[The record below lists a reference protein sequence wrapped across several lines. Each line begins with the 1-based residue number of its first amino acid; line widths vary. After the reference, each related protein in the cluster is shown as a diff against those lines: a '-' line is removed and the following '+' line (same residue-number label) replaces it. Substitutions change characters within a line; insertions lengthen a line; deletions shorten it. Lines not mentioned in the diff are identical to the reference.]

1 MSIKD
6 LFDNRKTNNETL
18 SADSYYTG
26 SKDVGSIENV
36 KAKQAELDRFIP
48 QVDYAT
54 ASNFAKYGSAEM
66 YYEAAIERVYKQ
78 YPYDGSRKE
87 KNEYQLSS
95 SYFDKYVFDNIYP
108 RTNGFAIL
116 GAQGVVQDSVAKN
129 IVTPTIKEYIHF
141 QGGPHTASGG
151 MVTPKLSVTFTGSNV
166 YDVATRRASALE
178 YTAASGSTIEFW
190 MKKNAA
196 SYLDANNKQF
206 IFDLW
211 NQEPT
216 GSTTYGRL
224 SISISGS
231 TNPFAIT
238 LQSGSSGVYD
248 QTLSTTLTPS
258 DVFDGSW
265 HHYAVSII
273 NAVEPTVNFYVDG
286 NLNHSQTILGI
297 AITNIRGVSG
307 ANNALIGGLIHDV
320 KGVGTYVTGSGK
332 FSGSLDEFRY
342 WKVDRT
348 GREIKNNFFI
358 PIGGGTNDIDY
369 QDTADLGVYFKF
381 NEGITGDTSTDSTV
395 LDYSGRIANGVWT
408 GYTSTSRNTNSAMV
422 LSGKALSEFK
432 DPIIYSSHPDVSS
445 SLATYKT
452 SGSYADLENTSL
464 FYHLLPSWV
473 TEEDTES
480 GKSTKKLSQIMGSYF
495 DTLHAQISASAF
507 IHDETYASASFKAIP
522 FADRLL
528 KNRGFVVPEIFV
540 DATIIEKILQK
551 DENRTFERSI
561 SEVRNLIYKNIYNNL
576 LYMYKSKGTEKA
588 FRNMLRC
595 FGVDSNL
602 IKLNLYAD
610 DVTFTFQDTYENTA
624 VEKRYIDFNQT
635 ASFGATV
642 WQTTSSA
649 TDTDQEAYI
658 RGGGGGGT
666 LLNISSSLTLEAEII
681 LPKKLQSDEKG
692 YFNTSFISSS
702 LFGFRNVDTVA
713 NDPAW
718 GSPNFGVRAYFV
730 RDEVESKSGH
740 FKLEYGSSDY
750 LVSPHYND
758 VYDNSKWNL
767 AVRVKSDQYPLNG
780 GIYTGSAVPGWVI
793 EFYGVNAIGNTVI
806 DEFSLT
812 ANTTKEYITDPKR
825 VYAGAFRENFTGSL
839 QQSTDVKI
847 SSVRYWQSYL
857 DDDVMKFHAYDPS
870 NAGVKYPTRQD
881 NIFQNSTDAD
891 EFPSIQIPQIETLA
905 LNWDF
910 GLVTGSDASG
920 EFYTE
925 DLSSGSAGTAD
936 RYGTWMGKI
945 VNYKHPAQGAFFPTS
960 NSKIVDKDYVY
971 AAKQRL
977 PEVVYS
983 SDMVTV
989 ATDQTENFFQDPD
1002 VTDNFYSFEKS
1013 MYGSISEEMMKMFAT
1028 IVEFN
1033 NLVGEP
1039 VHAYRESYK
1048 EMAAL
1053 RQLFFEKVENNPD
1066 FDRFT
1071 NFYKWIDDSIST
1083 ALRQF
1088 YPASARFSSD
1098 VRNMVESHVLERNK
1112 YVDKYPMLAKKT
1124 ATAGAMAGA
1133 EELLYDWRFGHAP
1146 GLDGLPEN
1154 QNCLWQKERK
1164 ERGSDTTAN
1173 SDRETIRQV
1182 LVNQNNF
1189 QGPTLRKVDGT
1200 SYNGSTFA
1208 MRKLRR
1214 HYKSDM
1220 RFSREIHGGIN
1231 YSKNKDRMYFRKY
1244 TAPAG
1249 PIGTIAE
1256 VPTNVIHVGLGTGS
1270 SGRTDGTYAFVDCVD
1285 SDGSAQKRKWEF
1297 QVVNGA
1303 IGDQGYN
1310 GILTGEQK
1318 WPFNFMS
1325 GNISTGYNSD
1335 ISSSFKDD
1343 AVAVNVHSDTFT
1355 STNEIGMQGPF
1366 TEAWV
1371 GGVEARHVPVNRY
1384 NAALPAATWQGS
1396 QYNGVKATG
1405 YVSLDISGITN
1416 SDTFALTSSAGTA
1429 KQLFTLDRA
1438 ASDSP
1443 PNIVW
1448 DVGDLDASLTALQ
1461 TTIQYYIDDGKLDM
1475 TITNTDIS
1483 GQSVKVTLQSN
1494 VVGTTGNQAIT
1505 KNGADITIDGMDDGE
1520 DPDITTFSTNI
1531 DGLTNRPEAY
1541 GILLGETAAEAP
1553 DEGAIGITA
1562 PDYGS
1567 AIAVKGYWFRDV
1579 QTKRPVNVAN
1589 IQYNTGSAIAGN
1601 FRHNYEVVQTVGR
1614 TSNNLGLRAHRNVVD
1629 LGDFFNNTYLPSG
1642 FTGKLAT
1649 DTTNPYTLVGQNAGA
1664 IGNVFKDGTN
1674 RYYDIPAQSL
1684 GNIFTK
1690 PLASL
1695 DDGTYNN
1702 TVIVSQFSAPG
1713 AFETSN
1719 GYLDTYA
1726 KEFSAYNALPWR
1738 NLTVRSKGSGEDGTV
1753 RVVDQLGYRRGLMQ
1767 LQQRHCGKF
1776 GLDSEYGSPEAAVF
1790 NGESSGDIASRI
1802 DIGTAEAW
1810 NDIIGTD
1817 ASDPKVMTFSCWF
1830 NAHSL
1835 GASNNGRIFSIGES
1849 TTYGIR
1855 AYLTSTPKV
1864 TFLVSWTT
1872 KEAYWE
1878 VNTGFALDEWTHLAI
1893 TYDGNDKNNT
1903 PKIYINGI
1911 EMSFSTTNQPTSGDM
1926 RPINHLGTVGLI
1938 GNIERATLTTTFDR
1952 AFDGFIDEFAI
1963 WNNILTQEDVT
1974 KIYNAGRADSLYATG
1989 LDSDVQGWWRMGEN
2003 SDANRYF
2010 HDMSGY
2016 GRHGTGYN
2024 VGLSFMDEAAGSF
2037 HKINKNVGRKLAVS
2051 SSYPKF
2057 NYDYDNDFVTH
2068 PIPRSDFQYSWINAA
2083 TAYSADVYS
2092 GQQVMYSHSPYHGEV
2107 KSITEFTYNTSALS
2121 CSADKFTMIGT
2132 HGLSWNDG
2140 ISVAGWYMLENNAGV
2155 YRDRRVDDD
2164 LESSPFAVTLN
2175 SVADALL
2182 IEIPYMTSSVP
2193 QNAVPNAY
2201 TTYMVDTFSQTTSSL
2216 EGINWFHLVV
2226 THDGVSGSA
2235 PKVFVNSEEQDVVI
2249 HADYVG
2255 EGMSLA
2261 TVSSGSIELLGGNAN
2276 ANGQYD
2282 EISLWN
2288 APLDESRIIQ
2298 LYTQNPKFQT
2308 NKFRTNNLVGWW
2320 RFGDTTDAYNVGYS
2334 NEDVL
2339 PPGSGKYIYAR
2350 HGAYNLTTSIGHT
2363 DTAFKTTV
2371 GNQTSGSLISY
2382 VPAITFP
2389 SASEITGV

>member
-18 SADSYYTG
+18 SADAYLTG
-26 SKDVGSIENV
+26 SKDVGSIENIQ
-36 KAKQAELDRFIP
+36 AKQTELDRFIP
-48 QVDYAT
+48 QVNYAT

-108 RTNGFAIL
+108 RTNGFITMGIGGLAGSG
-116 GAQGVVQDSVAKN
+116 GASGDDYVR
-129 IVTPTIKEYIHF
+129 TPTIKEYIHF

-190 MKKNAA
+190 MKKPVG
-196 SYLDANNKQF
+196 SWDTKTDQQV

-211 NQEPT
+211 NQEAYAD
-216 GSTTYGRL
+216 STYGRL
-224 SISISGS
+224 TLGVTDRGRAFFYMLASGS
-231 TNPFAIT
+231 DGQKSSFSNNISENSAGDVVIP
-238 LQSGSSGVYD
+238 GSM
-248 QTLSTTLTPS
+248 
-258 DVFDGSW
+258 VFDGKW
-265 HHYAVSII
+265 HHYAFTFQYIDSGTRTKVYI
-273 NAVEPTVNFYVDG
+273 DG
-286 NLNHSQTILGI
+286 NLKVDKVLGGVSD
-297 AITNIRGVSG
+297 IRGVSG
-307 ANNALIGGLIHDV
+307 ANNATIGGLVADYNS
-320 KGVGTYVTGSGK
+320 KGFVTGSGK

-342 WKVDRT
+342 WKVERT
-348 GREIKNNFFI
+348 AREIKNSFFI

-369 QDTADLGVYFKF
+369 EDTADLGVYFKF
-381 NEGITGDTSTDSTV
+381 NEGITTDASTDATV
-395 LDYSGRIANGVWT
+395 LDYSGRIANGSWT
-408 GYTSTSRNTNSAMV
+408 GYTSAARNTGSAMV
-422 LSGKALSEFK
+422 LSGKALAEFK

-445 SLATYKT
+445 SLATYKV
-452 SGSYADLENTSL
+452 SGSQADLENTSL
-464 FYHLLPSWV
+464 FYHLLPSWTV
-473 TEEDTES
+473 EEDTES
-480 GKSTKKLSQIMGSYF
+480 GKSTKKLCQIMGSYF

-507 IHDETYASASFKAIP
+507 IHDETYASSSFKAIP
-522 FADRLL
+522 FSDRLL
-528 KNRGFVVPEIFV
+528 KNRSFVVPEIFV
-540 DATIIEKILQK
+540 DATVIEKILQK
-551 DENRTFERSI
+551 DETRTFERSL

-610 DVTFTFQDTYENTA
+610 DATFTFKDTYENTA
-624 VEKRYIDFNQT
+624 VEKRFVDFNQT
-635 ASFGATV
+635 GSFGATV

-649 TDTDQEAYI
+649 TDTDQQAYI
-658 RGGGGGGT
+658 SDGGA
-666 LLNISSSLTLEAEII
+666 LLNISSSLTLEAEVI
-681 LPKKLQSDEKG
+681 LPKKLESNEKG

-702 LFGFRNVDTVA
+702 LFGFYNVGDVA
-713 NDPAW
+713 DDPAW
-718 GSPNFGVRAYFV
+718 AASNFGVRAYFV

-750 LVSPHYND
+750 LVSSHYTD

-767 AVRVKSDQYPLNG
+767 AIRVKSDQYPLNG
-780 GIYTGSAVPGWVI
+780 GIYTGSVVPGWVI

-806 DEFSLT
+806 DEFSLS
-812 ANTTKEYITDPKR
+812 ANITNNEYITETKR
-825 VYAGAFRENFTGSL
+825 VYAGAYRENFTGSL
-839 QQSTDVKI
+839 QQQTDVKL

-857 DDDVMKFHAYDPS
+857 DNDAIKFHAYDPS

-881 NIFQNSTDAD
+881 NIFQNSTAPSEHGDYD
-891 EFPSIQIPQIETLA
+891 YPSIQIPQIETLA

-910 GLVTGSDASG
+910 GLVTGSDTSG

-925 DLSSGSAGTAD
+925 DLSSGSAGTST
-936 RYGTWMGKI
+936 RYGSWMGKI
-945 VNYKHPAQGAFFPTS
+945 VNYKHPAQGTFFPAS
-960 NSKIVDKDYVY
+960 NSKIVDKDYIY

-983 SDMVTV
+983 SDMVTI
-989 ATDQTENFFQDPD
+989 ADDKTENFFQDPD

-1039 VHAYRESYK
+1039 VHAYRDSYK
-1048 EMAAL
+1048 EIATL

-1071 NFYKWIDDSIST
+1071 GFYKWIDDSIST

-1088 YPASARFSSD
+1088 YPASARFSEG
-1098 VRNMVESHVLERNK
+1098 VRNMVESHILERNK
-1112 YVDKYPMLAKKT
+1112 YVQKYSILAKKT

-1164 ERGSDTTAN
+1164 ERGVDTVAN
-1173 SDRETIRQV
+1173 ADRETIRQV
-1182 LVNQNNF
+1182 LANQNNF
-1189 QGPTLRKVDGT
+1189 QGPTLRKADGT
-1200 SYNGSTFA
+1200 AYSASTFA
-1208 MRKLRR
+1208 LRKLRKS
-1214 HYKSDM
+1214 YKSNLA
-1220 RFSREIHGGIN
+1220 FSKEIHGGIN

-1249 PIGTIAE
+1249 LVDSIAV
-1256 VPTNVIHVGLGTGS
+1256 VPQNVLSVGLGTGS
-1270 SGRTDGTYAFVDCVD
+1270 SGRTDGTYAFVDCAD
-1285 SDGSAQKRKWEF
+1285 SDGSSQKRKWEF

-1335 ISSSFKDD
+1335 ISSRFKDD

-1371 GGVEARHVPVNRY
+1371 GGVEARHVPVNRH
-1384 NAALPAATWQGS
+1384 NAALPVQQWQGS
-1396 QYNGVKATG
+1396 QYNGVKANG
-1405 YVSLDISGITN
+1405 YVKAETNTSASPVADGDTFAITGSDGVSQLFTFQASNSTPPNIAWVANDASATATAMATAIQAYIDNGNLDISIEATTHSTQGVINIT
-1416 SDTFALTSSAGTA
+1416 SLVRGT
-1429 KQLFTLDRA
+1429 
-1438 ASDSP
+1438 
-1443 PNIVW
+1443 
-1448 DVGDLDASLTALQ
+1448 VGNKLVTKS
-1461 TTIQYYIDDGKLDM
+1461 TT
-1475 TITNTDIS
+1475 N
-1483 GQSVKVTLQSN
+1483 
-1494 VVGTTGNQAIT
+1494 
-1505 KNGADITIDGMDDGE
+1505 
-1520 DPDITTFSTNI
+1520 ITTNAMINGTNDTISTMNAYI

-1579 QTKRPVNVAN
+1579 QTKRPLNVAN
-1589 IQYNTGSAIAGN
+1589 IQYNTSSAIAGN

-1614 TSNNLGLRAHRNVVD
+1614 TSNNLGMRAHRNVVD
-1629 LGDFFNNTYLPSG
+1629 VGTFFNNTYLPSG

-1649 DTTNPYTLVGQNAGA
+1649 DTTNPYTLIGQNPGV

-1684 GNIFTK
+1684 SNIFTK
-1690 PLASL
+1690 PSASL

-1713 AFETSN
+1713 GFETSN

-1726 KEFSAYNALPWR
+1726 KELSPHNALPWR
-1738 NLTVRSKGSGEDGTV
+1738 NLTVRSKGSGEATTI
-1753 RVVDQLGYRRGLMQ
+1753 RVNDHLDKRRGLSQ
-1767 LQQRHCGKF
+1767 LLQRHCGKF
-1776 GLDSEYGSPEAAVF
+1776 GLDSEYGSPEAALFDGSYSKV
-1790 NGESSGDIASRI
+1790 G
-1802 DIGTAEAW
+1802 IGSANAWEAV
-1810 NDIIGTD
+1810 IGRTGTNKM
-1817 ASDPKVMTFSCWF
+1817 S
-1830 NAHSL
+1830 
-1835 GASNNGRIFSIGES
+1835 FSIW
-1849 TTYGIR
+1849 
-1855 AYLTSTPKV
+1855 AYM
-1864 TFLVSWTT
+1864 T
-1872 KEAYWE
+1872 KSVDQYLCAFGDDITLYWE
-1878 VNTGFALDEWTHLAI
+1878 KAGITTSLCLRVVWGGGAFIWKALNALSLKAWYHIAV
-1893 TYDGNDKNNT
+1893 TYDMTSASYD
-1903 PKIYINGI
+1903 PILYINGVVVAWTTTP
-1911 EMSFSTTNQPTSGDM
+1911 SPSGTTPQVTTNPCY
-1926 RPINHLGTVGLI
+1926 I
-1938 GNIERATLTTTFDR
+1938 GNSDAVAVAAWNGYL
-1952 AFDGFIDEFAI
+1952 DEAAI
-1963 WNNILTQEDVT
+1963 WNKILSPEDIT

-1989 LDSDVQGWWRMGEN
+1989 LNSDVQGWWRMGEN

-2016 GRHGTGYN
+2016 GRHGIGYN
-2024 VGLSFMDEAAGSF
+2024 VGLSFMDEAAASF
-2037 HKINKNVGRKLAVS
+2037 LKINKNVGRKIEVS

-2057 NYDYDNDFVTH
+2057 NYDYDNGYVTH

-2083 TAYSADVYS
+2083 TSYDYDAYS
-2092 GQQVMYSHSPYHGEV
+2092 GQQVMYAHAPPEGEV
-2107 KSITEFTYNTSALS
+2107 KGIDYFTYNTSALS
-2121 CSADKFTMIGT
+2121 SSSDGDSWRVPGLRGT
-2132 HGLSWNDG
+2132 SWNNGFTYCGWFKFHTSGENIQLFRDKRTITG
-2140 ISVAGWYMLENNAGV
+2140 PSV
-2155 YRDRRVDDD
+2155 DD
-2164 LESSPFAVTLN
+2164 LELNYSGPGDYLVASVPYFDDSDEVWKVTGF
-2175 SVADALL
+2175 SAL
-2182 IEIPYMTSSVP
+2182 TSS
-2193 QNAVPNAY
+2193 A
-2201 TTYMVDTFSQTTSSL
+2201 S
-2216 EGINWFHLVV
+2216 GINWCHLAFS
-2226 THDGVSGSA
+2226 HDGVSGSI
-2235 PKVFVNSEEQDVVI
+2235 PKIYIN
-2249 HADYVG
+2249 G
-2255 EGMSLA
+2255 ESQTLTLHTSTVPNNTSLA
-2261 TVSSGSIELLGGNAN
+2261 YVSDQAPRVVEDMSGSV
-2276 ANGQYD
+2276 
-2282 EISLWN
+2282 
-2288 APLDESRIIQ
+2288 DESNLWDIQ
-2298 LYTQNPKFQT
+2298 LTDSRVKQIYNQEPLFGS
-2308 NKFRTNNLVGWW
+2308 NNFNTVGLRGWW
-2320 RFGDTTDAYNVGYS
+2320 RYGDTTDAYNVAYGTTDS
-2334 NEDVL
+2334 ITTNGD
-2339 PPGSGKYIYAR
+2339 YIRDR
-2350 HGAYNLTTSIGHT
+2350 HGSNDLRLNGATGTRLFEPS
-2363 DTAFKTTV
+2363 V
-2371 GNQTSGSLISY
+2371 GNQTSGSNPVY